1 MATTQDHHAIDVDT
15 RGHMGIAERLP
26 TIFREADVNEF
37 KKDPGFA
44 KHRTHVAPHLAVGRE
59 HAGKRPLSLGD
70 GHHQQVHGLFMCVVA
85 CQSENNIPVVGKDQV
100 LRGRE
105 CTGCVWIA
113 TTFNESDGQIDGD
126 QFDKVNIQPVTCMQC
141 ENAPCE
147 QVCPVAATVHD
158 EEGLNA
164 MVYNRRI
171 GTRYCSNNC
180 PPRLDGS
187 TI

>member
-1 MATTQDHHAIDVDT
+1 M
-15 RGHMGIAERLP
+15 P

-44 KHRTHVAPHLAVGRE
+44 KHRTHVVHRISQWEENTLENGRYRW
-59 HAGKRPLSLGD
+59 AMAIDLNKCTGCSA
-70 GHHQQVHGLFMCVVA
+70 CVVA

-105 CTGCVWIA
+105 MHWLRLDRYYA
-113 TTFNESDGQIDGD
+113 FNESDGQIDGD
-126 QFDKVNIQPVTCMQC
+126 QLDKVAIQPVTCMQC

-158 EEGLNA
+158 MKKPERHGVQPLHRHA
-164 MVYNRRI
+164 VLLQQL
-171 GTRYCSNNC
+171 SVQ
-180 PPRLDGS
+180 GS
-187 TI
+187 TVQLL